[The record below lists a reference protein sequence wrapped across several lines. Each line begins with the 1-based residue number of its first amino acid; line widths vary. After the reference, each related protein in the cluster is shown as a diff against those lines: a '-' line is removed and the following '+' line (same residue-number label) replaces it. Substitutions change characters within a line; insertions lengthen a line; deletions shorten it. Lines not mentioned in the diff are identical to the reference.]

1 MASFSRINQPECL
14 KSTTP
19 SIKPANEEKTTLT
32 ANRALV
38 ISKKSIVM
46 ALGENVFAVAFNA
59 CRFVYFKTVA
69 KVLYQKGFDKKTIH
83 KISVGLLPYAN

>member
-1 MASFSRINQPECL
+1 
-14 KSTTP
+14 
-19 SIKPANEEKTTLT
+19 
-32 ANRALV
+32 
-38 ISKKSIVM
+38 M

-83 KISVGLLPYAN
+83 KIKVKSMCVSRSYFQLYVTIFCTKPWHKRIFTTIWARACD